1 MTPIFR
7 WLTAACVAL
16 FLALSAGALSAQGD
30 DLDYGSW
37 SQVVTRA
44 EQSIDNAQASTEAF
58 EQLRSTIAG
67 WRDDFLRAESTNAT
81 RIQTLQSQLSALG
94 DPPPEGES
102 EPEEIANRRAELNDE
117 LQRLQAPVLRAEEAY
132 TQADGLIRE
141 IDEIIRSR
149 QADALLALGP
159 SPLNPALWKEAL
171 GSVAGA
177 GHSLWTELTQNLAS
191 GIKQTELRSNLP
203 IILLLLALAA
213 LLVIRGP
220 VWVNRLIDWL
230 RRRTRRGSGVWG
242 FLASLAGI
250 ILPFLGLV
258 ALSAALQA
266 TGVMGV
272 SGQRLLMMLAAW
284 GGALLYIRW
293 LADQTFNRNEDVA
306 TLPLPHARR
315 LEARYYANFL
325 AVLLVLRSVGQ
336 TVGDIF
342 EFSKETQVVLDF
354 PVLLLCALMLSRLGH
369 ILTQLTP
376 DTATEGTLLEGS
388 SFRLRL
394 ARLIGRAAIVLAI
407 AGPIMS
413 VIGYDGVGQAMV
425 YPAVKT
431 LAVLAL
437 VLVLQR
443 FFNDLYELITGR
455 SAQAA
460 DSLAPVLAGLV
471 LLLLALPALSL
482 IWGARVADL
491 TELWAR
497 FREGFT
503 FGDTRISPMDF
514 LTFILVFAIGYAFT
528 RLLQGGLRSSI
539 LPKTKIDPGGQNA
552 IVSGLGYLGV
562 VLAALIAI
570 TAAGLDLSSLAIVA
584 GALSV
589 GIGFGLQNIVSNFV
603 SGIILLIERPIS
615 EGDWIEVNGNH
626 GIVKDISVR
635 STRIETFDR
644 TDLIVPNTDF
654 VAGTVTNYTRG
665 NVIGRVVVNVGVA
678 YGSDTRQVERI
689 LRRIVQQHEM
699 VLLNPEP
706 MITFE
711 GFGSS
716 SLDFVIRAIIRD
728 VGHKLDVISDFHHEI
743 SRRFAEEGIEIPF
756 AQRDV
761 WLRNP
766 EALVGA
772 RENTTDKPAVEKPA
786 ASGSSSEQSATTEQM
801 PAGRAGDDGDA
812 GGSGH
817 GDGDGGGR

>member
-30 DLDYGSW
+30 DLDYESW

-44 EQSIDNAQASTEAF
+44 EQSIDNSEASTEAL
-58 EQLRSTIAG
+58 EELRSTIAG

-102 EPEEIANRRAELNDE
+102 EPDEIADRRAELNDE
-117 LQRLQAPVLRAEEAY
+117 LQRLQAPVRRAEEAY

-149 QADALLALGP
+149 QADALLELGP
-159 SPLNPALWKEAL
+159 SPLNPALWREAI
-171 GSVAGA
+171 GSVMGA
-177 GHSLWTELTQNLAS
+177 GHSLWSELKQNLGS
-191 GIKQTELRSNLP
+191 GIKQIELRSNLP

-230 RRRTRRGSGVWG
+230 RKRTRRGSGVWG

-250 ILPFLGLV
+250 VLPFLGLV

-272 SGQRLLMMLAAW
+272 SGQRLLTMLAGW

-342 EFSKETQVVLDF
+342 LFSEETQVVLDF

-394 ARLIGRAAIVLAI
+394 ARLIGRVAIVLAI

-413 VIGYDGVGQAMV
+413 AIGYDAVGQAMV

-443 FFNDLYELITGR
+443 FVNDLYELITGR

-471 LLLLALPALSL
+471 LLLLALPALAL

-678 YGSDTRQVERI
+678 YGSDTRKVESI

-711 GFGSS
+711 GFGAS

-743 SRRFAEEGIEIPF
+743 ARRFAEEGIEIPF

-766 EALVGA
+766 EALVGN
-772 RENTTDKPAVEKPA
+772 REDATDKPADGKPA
-786 ASGSSSEQSATTEQM
+786 PGASSEQSATTEQM
-801 PAGRAGDDGDA
+801 PAGRAGDDGD
-812 GGSGH
+812 GHGH

>member
-30 DLDYGSW
+30 DLDYESW

-44 EQSIDNAQASTEAF
+44 EQSIDNSEASTEAF
-58 EQLRSTIAG
+58 EELRSTIAG

-102 EPEEIANRRAELNDE
+102 EPDEIADRRAELNDE
-117 LQRLQAPVLRAEEAY
+117 LQRLQAPVRRAEEAY

-149 QADALLALGP
+149 QADALLELGP
-159 SPLNPALWKEAL
+159 SPLNPALWREAI
-171 GSVAGA
+171 GSVMGA
-177 GHSLWTELTQNLAS
+177 GHSLWSELKQNLGS
-191 GIKQTELRSNLP
+191 GIKQIELRSNLP

-230 RRRTRRGSGVWG
+230 RKRTRRGSGVWG

-250 ILPFLGLV
+250 VLPFLGLV

-272 SGQRLLMMLAAW
+272 SGQRLLTMLAGW

-342 EFSKETQVVLDF
+342 LFSEETQVVLDF

-394 ARLIGRAAIVLAI
+394 ARLIGRVAIVLAI

-413 VIGYDGVGQAMV
+413 AIGYDAVGQAMV

-443 FFNDLYELITGR
+443 FVNDLYELITGR

-471 LLLLALPALSL
+471 LLLLALPALAL

-678 YGSDTRQVERI
+678 YGSDTRKVESI

-711 GFGSS
+711 GFGAS

-743 SRRFAEEGIEIPF
+743 ARRFAEEGIEIPF

-761 WLRNP
+761 WLRTP
-766 EALVGA
+766 EALVGN
-772 RENTTDKPAVEKPA
+772 REDATDKPADGKPA
-786 ASGSSSEQSATTEQM
+786 PGASSEQSATTEQM
-801 PAGRAGDDGDA
+801 PAGRAGDDGD
-812 GGSGH
+812 GHGH

>member
-30 DLDYGSW
+30 DLDYESW

-44 EQSIDNAQASTEAF
+44 EQSIDNSEASTEAF
-58 EQLRSTIAG
+58 EELRSTIAG

-102 EPEEIANRRAELNDE
+102 EPDEIADRRAELNDE
-117 LQRLQAPVLRAEEAY
+117 LQRLQAPVRRAEEAY

-149 QADALLALGP
+149 QADALLELGP
-159 SPLNPALWKEAL
+159 SPLNPALWREAI
-171 GSVAGA
+171 GSVMGA
-177 GHSLWTELTQNLAS
+177 GHSLWSELKQNLGS
-191 GIKQTELRSNLP
+191 GIKQIELRSNLP

-230 RRRTRRGSGVWG
+230 RKRTRRGSGVWG

-250 ILPFLGLV
+250 VLPFLGLV

-272 SGQRLLMMLAAW
+272 SGQRLLTMLAGW

-342 EFSKETQVVLDF
+342 LFSEETQVVLDF

-394 ARLIGRAAIVLAI
+394 ARLIGRVAIVLAI

-413 VIGYDGVGQAMV
+413 AIGYDAVGQAMV

-443 FFNDLYELITGR
+443 FVNDLYELITGR

-471 LLLLALPALSL
+471 LLLLALPALAL

-678 YGSDTRQVERI
+678 YGSDTRKVESI

-711 GFGSS
+711 GFGAS

-743 SRRFAEEGIEIPF
+743 ARRFAEEGIEIPF

-766 EALVGA
+766 EALVGN
-772 RENTTDKPAVEKPA
+772 REDATDKPADGKPA
-786 ASGSSSEQSATTEQM
+786 PGASSEQSATTEQM
-801 PAGRAGDDGDA
+801 PAGRAGDDGD
-812 GGSGH
+812 GHGH

>member
-30 DLDYGSW
+30 DLDYESW

-44 EQSIDNAQASTEAF
+44 EQSIDNSEASTEAF
-58 EQLRSTIAG
+58 EELRSTIAG

-102 EPEEIANRRAELNDE
+102 EPDEIADRRAELNDE
-117 LQRLQAPVLRAEEAY
+117 LQRLQAPVRRAEEAY

-149 QADALLALGP
+149 QADALLELGP
-159 SPLNPALWKEAL
+159 SPLNPALWREAI
-171 GSVAGA
+171 GSVMGA
-177 GHSLWTELTQNLAS
+177 GHSLWSELKQNLGS
-191 GIKQTELRSNLP
+191 GIKQIELRSNLP

-230 RRRTRRGSGVWG
+230 RKRTRRGSGVWG

-250 ILPFLGLV
+250 VLPFLGLV

-272 SGQRLLMMLAAW
+272 SGQRLLTMLAGW

-342 EFSKETQVVLDF
+342 LFSEETQVVLDF

-394 ARLIGRAAIVLAI
+394 ARLIGRVAIVLAI

-413 VIGYDGVGQAMV
+413 AIGYDAVGQAMV

-443 FFNDLYELITGR
+443 FVNDLYELITGR

-471 LLLLALPALSL
+471 LLLLALPALAL

-678 YGSDTRQVERI
+678 YGSDTRKVESI

-711 GFGSS
+711 GFGAS

-743 SRRFAEEGIEIPF
+743 ARRFAEEGIEIPF
-756 AQRDV
+756 AQRDA

-766 EALVGA
+766 EALVGN
-772 RENTTDKPAVEKPA
+772 REDATDKPADGKPA
-786 ASGSSSEQSATTEQM
+786 PGASSEQSATTEQM
-801 PAGRAGDDGDA
+801 PAGRAGDDGD
-812 GGSGH
+812 GHGH